1 MRAASSL
8 RQMERENEMIVISHR
23 LFLHAE
29 DIGMRACVNQRQCEN
44 IILNDFKPTIH
55 FYAIINPALQ
65 TKNDFQSSI
74 YERE

>member
-1 MRAASSL
+1 MPIFFPGLKSL
-8 RQMERENEMIVISHR
+8 SCTALSGS

-29 DIGMRACVNQRQCEN
+29 DIGMRACVDQRQCEN
-44 IILNDFKPTIH
+44 IILNDSKLTIH

-74 YERE
+74 HERE